1 MSALLSSM
9 KTPAAYRLTF
19 SEASHSC
26 HCYYSGGY
34 FFAGKFRTKVGTGLQ
49 VV

>member
-9 KTPAAYRLTF
+9 KIPAAYRLTF
-19 SEASHSC
+19 SEASQSC
-26 HCYYSGGY
+26 HCYCSGGY
-34 FFAGKFRTKVGTGLQ
+34 FFAGKLRAKVGTGLQ